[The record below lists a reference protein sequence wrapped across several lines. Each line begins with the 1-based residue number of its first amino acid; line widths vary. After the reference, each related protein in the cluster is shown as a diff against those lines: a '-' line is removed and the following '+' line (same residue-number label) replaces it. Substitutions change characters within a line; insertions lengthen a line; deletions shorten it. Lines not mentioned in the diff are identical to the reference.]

1 MPAKEGGWT
10 YERFGCE
17 YLGFVNEADKTVQE
31 QDYDT
36 NFQKVINRIHEYP
49 TCEN

>member
-1 MPAKEGGWT
+1 MRG
-10 YERFGCE
+10 
-17 YLGFVNEADKTVQE
+17 LGVSIWVLFNEADKTVQE

-36 NFQKVINRIHEYP
+36 DFQKVINRIHEYP